1 MPFSTPTKCN
11 VFTKLISTFV
21 KPEAPNTEITVSQR
35 ELTERSAQE
44 SIKVK
49 IHPILKSKFF
59 VSNLNQVIKDCPE
72 ILLFFN
78 ILPFFV

>member
-1 MPFSTPTKCN
+1 MPLSTPTKCN

-49 IHPILKSKFF
+49 IHPILKSKVF